1 MKKSRKL
8 LAVLIAVVMLF
19 SYAAPCALAVKE
31 TLDCGYEIDMD
42 NLPKVYFADHPEWEE
57 LYEATWEIHKGNIDK
72 IPAATNPEEPYYVD
86 EAFSG
91 NIFVWD
97 TMLMMMFDKY
107 GINEFPTLES
117 IENFYYNQ
125 DDSGTDKDG
134 YICREIIES
143 SGKDYWDYST
153 SKNTGTNP
161 PLFAMAEWEQYQI
174 HGDVSRFSKEINGK
188 TIFERLVAHYNYIE
202 REKKMANG
210 LYGKTNGFGNGLD
223 NTPNQDGYAL
233 NLSDSAGKQTYNDLS
248 IQQAQQ
254 AYYISLIAEAMGD
267 TENAE
272 FFMAEHDR
280 IAALINEVLW
290 SEEAQMYSNIA
301 EDGKTFT
308 NVSTPTNLWAL
319 AGHVATEERA
329 AAIIENH
336 GLNSMK
342 LYRPNGLAT
351 TSYDWENSVSR
362 FHAEGD
368 YWLGSIWAPTSYQ
381 YVYGLREY
389 GYDDLAFEEAV
400 RHVNHVSDVYQLTG
414 TIYENYTSE
423 YDVKSS
429 NSRANFVGWSG
440 SFGVGMIIEDI
451 IGIDVNAPE
460 NIVTWNVHLTE
471 AHGIEDLYMCHN
483 GVENRVSLMAEERV
497 SDASSLTFTATT
509 EQPVTLVV
517 KAAGNEVT
525 LNLEAGTHTYTVEG
539 TADETAEGGYIGA
552 IAYELNDSIKAQITK
567 TVYDETALD
576 YVTFSTEVNPA
587 IDDGIPYQSGK
598 NNGMLYNVNTLGN
611 PWYQSVNPIRLENDA
626 LMAELGYEGAQSV
639 TKKHYSYGDEGF
651 MFMAPADNSMK
662 TMQLVVGVTNGTAQ
676 IVASLSDE
684 SDTRAY
690 MNVTGGSEEEIYVID
705 IPFRAEAAERNVLV
719 EWVVDNSYS
728 TSATTISVKSVALLD
743 GGYYVPST
751 PENVTAVAENNA
763 ITVNADLP
771 KNETYDQWHINLYN
785 EVTGEKEAS
794 YVTEA
799 MPYVIEG
806 FEDYSKY
813 SVMVA
818 GEKGGLVSGY
828 AASDEVIIEPADIT
842 DGDRAAKD
850 LELALATIFN
860 GNVVESVTRDF
871 ILDIEGPLYGS
882 TFTLTSS
889 SDGKSTGVMNGGEL
903 FRPIENMGD
912 TVSDITITSTYGNGS
927 AKYEASVTVKAIDT
941 EGGYVIGATA
951 SKIVDNVYLTEDGTK
966 DWYQIVANITTD
978 NNTASQAHKAGGTGI
993 SNIIRNVDAVP
1004 SGEQGLVTDAPI
1016 SYVYDAED
1024 VAGVKPVN
1032 NHGSHMRGVGNYIE
1046 FDLGYSEK
1054 NQHVNVYVG
1063 TWNGTGKVDFIVNGE
1078 VIATETYG
1086 NPGMRVHKLGYDYKL
1101 ADPSDE
1107 ASIRL
1112 TLVSMTDYD
1121 SDNGS
1126 VFLHAITLA
1135 ETDYP
1140 AQYVGEIVVEEE
1152 PEEIIPYE
1160 TQVLANNTVDLTG
1173 DGDNDWFQLRE
1184 DSETNYARK
1193 ANGVGFSNFKRN
1205 HDAVP
1210 NGEKGTIKD
1219 GNIYYR
1225 YSDANSSYPNP
1236 RDRYGMQTRGIG
1248 NGLQIQLGYS
1258 EEMQTAKIY
1267 TGVWNATAKVEYIV
1281 NGEVEYSYDISNY
1294 SGTQIYCTTI
1304 NYQLESPNDVAI
1316 IRLTLTDN
1324 NSNHNGSTFMFGGTL
1339 CDYADTLEDN
1349 KPPMEYEV
1357 MADQFVGK
1365 LNAENPNIENCGL
1378 GGKDVGGIAAGAWLS
1393 YNIYV
1398 DETAIYDMILYYAA
1412 ANTVNPKLTIY
1423 VDDVAVAGIDQDIRT
1438 GGWQTYDYISAGL
1451 VELTKGYHVVKFN
1464 YTNAGTNLR
1473 SFGFNEMDYDVEL
1486 GNGTGALGEIVS
1498 IPVVNDYE
1506 GLSSFRGTV
1515 TSEIPLVGIT
1525 SDYDVEINPETQKFI
1540 IYSDDSEGFAEGETI
1555 CTLDFIID
1563 RAQADGLPN
1572 GEYVVDIENINATDE
1587 NGEDFELFTA
1597 VEGYITVNTEY
1608 ALGDVDFD
1616 GAVTNTD
1623 IILIARYLVNLIV
1636 FDDAQM
1642 IQADFDEDGEIDNT
1656 DLVKVVRKVVEA

>member
-1 MKKSRKL
+1 MKKTTKL
-8 LAVLIAVVMLF
+8 LALLMAVVMVLSF
-19 SYAAPCALAVKE
+19 AAPCALAVKE
-31 TLDCGYEIDMD
+31 TLSCGYEIDMD

-57 LYEATWEIHKGNIDK
+57 LYEATWEIHKGNISK
-72 IPAATNPEEPYYVD
+72 ISAAINPEQPYYVD

-107 GINEFPTLES
+107 GISEFPTLAS
-117 IENFYYNQ
+117 IDNFYYNQ
-125 DDSGTDKDG
+125 DDSGTAKDG

-143 SGKDYWDYST
+143 SGNDYWDYSNR
-153 SKNTGTNP
+153 KNTGTNP

-174 HGDVSRFSKEINGK
+174 HGDVSRFSKVINGK

-223 NTPNQDGYAL
+223 NTPNQDGNAL
-233 NLSDSAGKQTYNDLS
+233 NLDDNAGKQTYNDLS

-301 EDGKTFT
+301 EDGVTKT
-308 NVSTPTNLWAL
+308 NISTPTNLWAL
-319 AGHVATEERA
+319 AGRVATEERA

-362 FHAEGD
+362 FHAEGA

-400 RHVNHVSDVYQLTG
+400 RHINHVSDVYQLKG

-423 YDVKSS
+423 YDVQSS
-429 NSRANFVGWSG
+429 QSRGNFVGWSG
-440 SFGVGMIIEDI
+440 SFGVGMMIEDVLGVDI
-451 IGIDVNAPE
+451 NAPE
-460 NIVTWNVHLTE
+460 NVVTWNVHLTE
-471 AHGIEDLYMCHN
+471 AHGVENLYMKHN
-483 GVENRVSLMAEERV
+483 GVENRVSLMADERV
-497 SDASSLTFTATT
+497 NDASSLTFTATT

-517 KAAGNEVT
+517 KAAGNEQT
-525 LNLEAGTHTYTVEG
+525 FELEAGTHTYTVEG

-552 IAYELNDSIKAQITK
+552 IAYELDESIKAKITK
-567 TVYDETALD
+567 AVYDETALD
-576 YVTFSTEVNPA
+576 YVTFSKEKNA
-587 IDDGIPYQSGK
+587 DIDDGIPYQSGM
-598 NNGMLYNVNTLGN
+598 NNGKLYNINTVGN
-611 PWYQSVNPIRLENDA
+611 PWYQSVNPIKLENDE

-639 TKKHYSYGDEGF
+639 TKKQYSFGDEGF

-676 IVASLSDE
+676 IVASLSDG
-684 SDTRAY
+684 SDNRAY

-705 IPFRAEAAERNVLV
+705 IPFRAEAADRNVMV

-728 TSATTISVKSVALLD
+728 NSDAVVSVKSVALLD
-743 GGYYVPST
+743 DGYYVPST
-751 PENVTAVAENNA
+751 PENVTLSAEGTTL
-763 ITVNADLP
+763 TVNADLP
-771 KNETYDQWHINLYN
+771 KGETYDKWYIDLYN

-794 YVTEA
+794 YTAEA
-799 MPYVIEG
+799 MPYAIEG
-806 FEDYSKY
+806 LEEYGKY
-813 SVMVA
+813 SVMAA

-828 AASDEVIIEPADIT
+828 AASGEVVIEPAGVT

-850 LELALATIFN
+850 LELALTAIFN
-860 GNVVESVTRDF
+860 GNVIESVTRDF

-889 SDGKSTGVMNGGEL
+889 SNGKSTGVMNGGEI

-927 AKYEASVTVKAIDT
+927 AKYEAGVIVKAVDT
-941 EGGYVIGATA
+941 EDGYVIASTA
-951 SKIVDNVYLTEDGTK
+951 SKFIDNLYLTEDGTK
-966 DWYQIVANITTD
+966 DWYQIVTNITTD
-978 NNTASQAHKAGGTGI
+978 NSTASQSHKAGGTGI
-993 SNIIRNVDAVP
+993 SNIIRNVDANP

-1016 SYVYDAED
+1016 TYVYEAND
-1024 VAGVKPVN
+1024 VAGTRPVN
-1032 NHGSHMRGVGNYIE
+1032 NRGSHMRGVGNYIE

-1063 TWNGTGKVDFIVNGE
+1063 SWNGTGKVDFIVNGE

-1086 NPGMRVHKLGYDYKL
+1086 NPGMRVHKLGFDYKL

-1135 ETDYP
+1135 ETDYA
-1140 AQYVGEIVVEEE
+1140 AQYVGEIVVEDEE
-1152 PEEIIPYE
+1152 PEEIIPVE
-1160 TQVLANNTVDLTG
+1160 TQVLANNTIDLTG

-1193 ANGVGFSNFKRN
+1193 ANGVGFFNYKRN
-1205 HDAVP
+1205 HDVVP
-1210 NGEKGTIKD
+1210 NGEKGCIKD
-1219 GNIYYR
+1219 GNIYYN
-1225 YSDANSSYPNP
+1225 YSDADPSYPDP
-1236 RDRYGMQTRGIG
+1236 RNRYGMQTRGNG
-1248 NGLQIQLGYS
+1248 NGQQIQLGYS

-1267 TGVWNATAKVEYIV
+1267 TGVWNARANIEFIV
-1281 NGEVEYSYDISNY
+1281 NGKTVHYEEVANY

-1304 NYQLESPNDVAI
+1304 NYKLDSPNDVAI
-1316 IRLTLTDN
+1316 FRLTLN
-1324 NSNHNGSTFMFGGTL
+1324 EANGYGSTFMFGGTL
-1339 CDYADTLEDN
+1339 CDYEDTLEDN

-1378 GGKDVGGIAAGAWLS
+1378 GGKNVGGIAANAWLS

-1412 ANTVNPKLTIY
+1412 ANSVNPKLTIY
-1423 VDDVAVAGIDQDIRT
+1423 VDDVAVAGVDQTIRT
-1438 GGWQTYDYISAGL
+1438 GGWQTYDYLSAGL
-1451 VELTKGYHVVKFN
+1451 VELTEGYHVVKFN

-1473 SFGFNEMDYDVEL
+1473 SFGFNKTDYEVMIAD
-1486 GNGTGALGEIVS
+1486 GAGVYGDIVS
-1498 IPVVNDYE
+1498 LPITNGYD
-1506 GLSSFRGTV
+1506 GLTSLRGTV
-1515 TSEIPLVGIT
+1515 ESELTLVDVV
-1525 SDYDVEINPETQKFI
+1525 SDYEVEWNTDTNEII
-1540 IYSDDSEGFAEGETI
+1540 IYEAYGEAFDEGEVI
-1555 CTLDFIID
+1555 GTLYFEID
-1563 RAQADGLPN
+1563 RHKADGLPN
-1572 GEYVVDIENINATDE
+1572 GDYMVDIVDVNATDE
-1587 NGEDFELFTA
+1587 TGVDFDLFS
-1597 VEGYITVNTEY
+1597 VKEGYITVNTEY
-1608 ALGDVDFD
+1608 APGDIDFD
-1616 GAVTNTD
+1616 GRFTNVD
-1623 IILIARYLVNLIV
+1623 VIALARYLINLV
-1636 FDDAQM
+1636 QFNEEQLV
-1642 IQADFDEDGEIDNT
+1642 QADVDCNGIIKNA
-1656 DLVKVVRKVVEA
+1656 DLIKLARKVVEN